1 MIRKNPSI
9 FTKLPR
15 NQDECHG
22 EDGTKYTRAELRA
35 LLALHAPVLTPGSP
49 PEAPW
54 CSATGWAKKNEKKMG
69 KTWGTLEEK
78 PGENLGG
85 LESLTW

>member
-1 MIRKNPSI
+1 MIRS
-9 FTKLPR
+9 
-15 NQDECHG
+15 QDECHG

-35 LLALHAPVLTPGSP
+35 LLALHAPALTPGSP

-54 CSATGWAKKNEKKMG
+54 CSVGLGEKERKKVG